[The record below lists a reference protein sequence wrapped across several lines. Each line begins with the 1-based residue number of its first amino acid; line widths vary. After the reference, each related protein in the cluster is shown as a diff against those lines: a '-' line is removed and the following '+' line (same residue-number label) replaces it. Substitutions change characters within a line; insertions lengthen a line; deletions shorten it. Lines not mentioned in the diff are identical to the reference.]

1 MGIRYFSY
9 TKPLPFIGGTNS
21 NINKMEKNKKMKK
34 IGFTLLT
41 IGIIFFVLD
50 KVLEIESLSSITK
63 YGQWIFASG
72 GAFLG
77 MAYLSKNKSKE

>member
-1 MGIRYFSY
+1 MFGY
-9 TKPLPFIGGTNS
+9 KELPFIGGTNS

>member
-1 MGIRYFSY
+1 MYNTVGIHWQNGL
-9 TKPLPFIGGTNS
+9 KK
-21 NINKMEKNKKMKK
+21 NKMDKNRLMKK
-34 IGFTLLT
+34 IGFTLLG

-63 YGQWIFASG
+63 FGQWIFASG

-77 MAYLSKNKSKE
+77 IGYFSKNKSKE

>member
-1 MGIRYFSY
+1 
-9 TKPLPFIGGTNS
+9 
-21 NINKMEKNKKMKK
+21 MKK